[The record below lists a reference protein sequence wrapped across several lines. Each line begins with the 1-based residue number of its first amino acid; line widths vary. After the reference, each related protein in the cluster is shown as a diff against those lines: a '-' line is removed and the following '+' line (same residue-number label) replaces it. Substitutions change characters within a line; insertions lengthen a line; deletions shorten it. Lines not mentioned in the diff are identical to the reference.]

1 MKVALRRAISEIAS
15 AAQRPAKV
23 SRAGSPKKSILRAAA
38 RSAHAMS
45 ADKPYRAMAP
55 DAPPALEHPEREKR
69 ALPVEEW

>member
-23 SRAGSPKKSILRAAA
+23 LRAGSATKAALRAAA
-38 RSAHAMS
+38 RSAHAED
-45 ADKPYRAMAP
+45 ADKPYRAMTP
-55 DAPPALEHPEREKR
+55 DTPAALEHPPREKR